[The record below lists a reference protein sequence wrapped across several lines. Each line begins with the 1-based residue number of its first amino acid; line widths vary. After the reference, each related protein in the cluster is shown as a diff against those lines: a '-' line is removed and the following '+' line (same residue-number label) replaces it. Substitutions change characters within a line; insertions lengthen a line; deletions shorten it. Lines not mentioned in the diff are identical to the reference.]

1 MKARHSMFVAFAL
14 ITGLCLGCQAAV
26 VPPNSPVA
34 TSSIESNRTVLTV
47 YAASSLTGAF
57 GDIGRAFQAANPG
70 TQVVFNFAGSQDLR
84 TAIEQG
90 AKADVFASADAANVD
105 KLISL
110 GLVQGEA
117 QVFTTN
123 RLVVIVPRDNPAGI
137 KDLRDLAKPNVKL
150 DLADPSVP
158 VGNYTLQALDKL
170 SVDASFGADFKSRVL
185 ARVVSK
191 ENNVKQVVSKVVL
204 GEADA
209 GVVYAT
215 DAQAAADKLTTLDIP
230 DPFNIVATYPI
241 AAFKESAQPAL
252 ANKFIAFVLSAQGQT
267 ILRQYG
273 FAGPS

>member
-1 MKARHSMFVAFAL
+1 VA
-14 ITGLCLGCQAAV
+14 
-26 VPPNSPVA
+26 PPNSPAA
-34 TSSIESNRTVLTV
+34 TSSIESNRTVLIV
-47 YAASSLTGAF
+47 YAASSLTGALN
-57 GDIGRAFQAANPG
+57 DIGKAFQAANPG

-90 AKADVFASADAANVD
+90 AKADVFASADATNMD
-105 KLISL
+105 KLVSL
-110 GLVQGEA
+110 GLVQGQA
-117 QVFTTN
+117 QVFATN

-150 DLADPSVP
+150 DVADASVP

-170 SVDASFGADFKSRVL
+170 SADALFGADFKSRVL
-185 ARVVSK
+185 SRVVSK

-215 DAQAAADKLTTLDIP
+215 DAQAAADKLTALNIP

-241 AAFKESAQPAL
+241 AALKESAHPAL
-252 ANKFIAFVLSAQGQT
+252 ADKFIAFMLSASGQT